1 MNSLAGKRICVIDD
15 KADNI
20 FILLMLL
27 KQLGASG
34 VVVWWSQDQVR
45 KIVRELPLDAILLD
59 LMLPG
64 ARSGYAVIQ
73 ELRAVPGLENIPIVA
88 VSAADAATA
97 LPKAQE
103 LGFDGFI
110 SKPID
115 SDAFPEQ
122 LQSILNGDPVWAVR

>member
-73 ELRAVPGLENIPIVA
+73 ELRSVPGLENIPIVA

-97 LPKAQE
+97 LPKARE